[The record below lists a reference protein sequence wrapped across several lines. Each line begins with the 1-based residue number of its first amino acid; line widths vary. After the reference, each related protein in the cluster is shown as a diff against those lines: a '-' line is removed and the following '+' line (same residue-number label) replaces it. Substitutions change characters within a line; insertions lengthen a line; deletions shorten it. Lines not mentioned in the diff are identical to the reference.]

1 VRSVVSRLARL
12 ERLNRLTRA
21 PQRWRIQYGYLKT
34 LPDDYAGPR
43 HIVTVKQLPPGPGA
57 YSGEDWF
64 EWEERPG
71 PEPAFAASEP
81 NEILVHVCYVEAKPK
96 A

>member
-1 VRSVVSRLARL
+1 
-12 ERLNRLTRA
+12 
-21 PQRWRIQYGYLKT
+21 
-34 LPDDYAGPR
+34 
-43 HIVTVKQLPPGPGA
+43 VKEITPEQLPPA
-57 YSGEDWF
+57 ERAENWF

-71 PEPAFAASEP
+71 PQPAFAAREP